1 MNMIKNH
8 LSCTLE
14 SSNHAKHSDN
24 HEIQNIGEHA
34 THTLMQD
41 SYDEQ
46 ASTNSLVSSTSKN
59 RRTR

>member
-41 SYDEQ
+41 S
-46 ASTNSLVSSTSKN
+46 
-59 RRTR
+59 